1 MHIVSNAETNYTLYM
16 KSTECV
22 NGDVR
27 TSIDPIGR
35 AAVVQFC
42 HQGIWRSICRD
53 GDWGEVEANLVCNQ
67 LGYGDTGIGTS
78 Q

>member
-1 MHIVSNAETNYTLYM
+1 M
-16 KSTECV
+16 KSTECI

-27 TSIDPIGR
+27 TSTDPT
-35 AAVVQFC
+35 ATAVVQFC
-42 HQGIWRSICRD
+42 HQGIWKSICRD
-53 GDWGEVEANLVCNQ
+53 SAWNEVEANLVCNQ